1 MEVVRRQTVR
11 EEQRLQ
17 QAARRQP
24 ERYAEAVEREK
35 NDALAAFCPGHPLD
49 ESAWTM
55 REMQANL
62 QDRTHALRCL
72 RYRVCDEWSYTA
84 QQYGDKDV
92 NIVLSGTAADLPNII
107 TSDKLQ
113 EILKKIKKE
122 THAERDSN
130 PGT

>member
-1 MEVVRRQTVR
+1 MR
-11 EEQRLQ
+11 EKQRLQ
-17 QAARRQP
+17 QAAWRQLGS
-24 ERYAEAVEREK
+24 YAEEAVEREK
-35 NDALAAFCPGHPLD
+35 NDALAAFCPRRPLD
-49 ESAWTM
+49 ESAWVM